1 MYINLKVTY
10 IQPDTL
16 VLYSFYSWSDIR
28 DLCMFLFFHSW
39 YNIHDLCI
47 ILFLSPWS
55 LISDLCELC
64 IILFLHPWSDI
75 HKHYIILF
83 LHPWTNVHNDTH
95 ILHPWGL
102 IFITYLNF
110 DCCTTIYFPQ
120 TGRWHWKKHFMLLIC
135 CWLNKSRNIFTGF
148 PAFKTNR

>member
-1 MYINLKVTY
+1 MYINLKVAY

-47 ILFLSPWS
+47 ILFLPPWS

-75 HKHYIILF
+75 HDISTIL
-83 LHPWTNVHNDTH
+83 
-95 ILHPWGL
+95 ILYPWGL

-120 TGRWHWKKHFMLLIC
+120 TGRWHQKKHFMLLIC